1 MVDSMTAGH
10 PDPVVAKQASAP
22 TLDSFYEV
30 SVLMCCVWFSPN
42 VQHELWPKDI
52 VPQVLRFVQMQR
64 YNS

>member
-22 TLDSFYEV
+22 TLESFYEV
-30 SVLMCCVWFSPN
+30 SVFGFHQMW
-42 VQHELWPKDI
+42 QHEFWPKDI

-64 YNS
+64 CNS